1 MQKLTTGMV
10 APVRMQMRAKQGG
23 LCALCKQPLDPKDA
37 VLDHCHKHGAI
48 RGALHRSCNSLLG
61 VIENNRPRFGLGDD
75 VQFAAWCA
83 GLHDYILLHRTP
95 QTHLIHPTF
104 LTEDEKRLKRNK
116 AAVKRRLQAKVK
128 P

>member
-1 MQKLTTGMV
+1 MQKLTNAMI
-10 APVRMQMRAKQGG
+10 APVRAQIRAKQGAK
-23 LCALCKQPLDPKDA
+23 CALCGEPLSITDA

-83 GLHDYILLHRTP
+83 GLHDYIMQHRTP
-95 QTHLIHPTF
+95 QTNLIHPTF
-104 LTEDEKRLKRNK
+104 LTDDEKRIKRNK
-116 AAVKRRLQAKVK
+116 AAVKRRAATKVSK
-128 P
+128 